1 MRSPGEEDLML
12 NLERRLKKLTYL
24 TVCGLLICWAAAV
37 SSGQSRFHGNSEA
50 RPYTLDLPPI
60 DKVELIKL
68 TTNGDLWNGEIEA
81 VKVLE
86 GVATQDIATL
96 WRSQTYL
103 PYSAICHLP
112 AYAIRFYEKDK
123 VILYATLCWQCDNI
137 RFELPKLK
145 ATQGF
150 GGRDRKGQKL
160 LAVFRKAFQESKRK
174 KMRTKS

>member
-1 MRSPGEEDLML
+1 ML
-12 NLERRLKKLTYL
+12 NLERRLEKLIYMTA
-24 TVCGLLICWAAAV
+24 CSLLIVCAAAV
-37 SSGQSRFHGNSEA
+37 SPGQSRFHGNSEA
-50 RPYTLDLPPI
+50 RPYTLDLPTI

-68 TTNGDLWNGEIEA
+68 KTNGDFWNGEIEA

-86 GVATQDIATL
+86 GVATQDMATL

-112 AYAIRFYEKDK
+112 AYAIRFYEKEK

-137 RFELPKLK
+137 GFELPKLK

-150 GGRDRKGQKL
+150 GGRDKKGQKL
-160 LAVFRKAFQESKRK
+160 LAVFREAFPERSKRK
-174 KMRTKS
+174 R